1 MEHLLCQSLQNMQMW
16 TDFGAILKD
25 ETRIN
30 KKDLLKRKQT
40 KDKLQPYKEN
50 AGDESSP
57 VFRLEEIQIR

>member
-1 MEHLLCQSLQNMQMW
+1 MQMW

-25 ETRIN
+25 ETQIN

-40 KDKLQPYKEN
+40 KDKLQPYKEK

-57 VFRLEEIQIR
+57 VFRLEEI